1 MEDTLVVQKTE
12 PSSNTTKYTE
22 DLLSTEQVHSC
33 PRTAI
38 VKFRT
43 EGGLSGV
50 KTLSPSMHVGDGRQV
65 LISDDGTDCGHVGVV
80 VVMVVVAVVSVSV
93 WLRRC

>member
-43 EGGLSGV
+43 EGGLF
-50 KTLSPSMHVGDGRQV
+50 
-65 LISDDGTDCGHVGVV
+65 ISDDGTDCGHVGVV